1 MTAELWLDAFSPWAS
16 KVARLARASAL
27 AAGASMFVAACASG
41 GKHPGSD
48 QDVHPV
54 AIEIDNNLTVPT
66 ELMIYIDQSGI
77 RQALGS
83 VPGGKDMT
91 FKFTP
96 ASFGQ
101 PYRLLGV
108 AQLQPY
114 PLRSQQFTFNGPEMG
129 TVLWNLQANILSFYD
144 VLDATNVAPAPADT
158 TKRPPADT
166 TKAPKPQSR

>member
-1 MTAELWLDAFSPWAS
+1 MTAELWFNALSRRVRRA
-16 KVARLARASAL
+16 ARLAGASAL
-27 AAGASMFVAACASG
+27 AASVCMLVSACASG
-41 GKHPGSD
+41 GKHPGGE

-54 AIEIDNNLTVPT
+54 VIEIDNNLTVPT
-66 ELMIYIDQSGI
+66 ELMIYVDQSGI

-83 VPGGKDMT
+83 VPGGKDQT

-96 ASFGQ
+96 TSFGQ

-114 PLRSQQFTFNGPEMG
+114 PLRSQQFTFNGPETG

-144 VLDATNVAPAPADT
+144 VLDATNVAPAPAAA
-158 TKRPPADT
+158 PADT
-166 TKAPKPQSR
+166 TKPAPPSKP

>member
-1 MTAELWLDAFSPWAS
+1 MLLS
-16 KVARLARASAL
+16 
-27 AAGASMFVAACASG
+27 ACASG

-66 ELMIYIDQSGI
+66 EVMIYMDQSGI

-83 VPGGKDMT
+83 VPGGKDKT

-101 PYRLLGV
+101 PYRLVAV
-108 AQLQPY
+108 AQLAPPY
-114 PLRSQQFTFNGPEMG
+114 RSHEFTFSGPETG
-129 TVLWNLQANILSFYD
+129 TVLWNLQADIVSFYD
-144 VLDATNVAPAPADT
+144 VLDATNVAPAAAPAAPADT
-158 TKRPPADT
+158 TKPAPATPPS
-166 TKAPKPQSR
+166 KP

>member
-1 MTAELWLDAFSPWAS
+1 MTAELWRDAFSSRAS
-16 KVARLARASAL
+16 RAARLTRASAL
-27 AAGASMFVAACASG
+27 AAGVCMVVGACASG
-41 GKHPGSD
+41 GKHPGSE

-66 ELMIYIDQSGI
+66 ELMIYVDQSGI

-83 VPGGKDMT
+83 VPGGKDKT

-101 PYRLLGV
+101 QYRLLGV

-114 PLRSQQFTFNGPEMG
+114 PFRSQQFTFNGPETG

-144 VLDATNVAPAPADT
+144 VLDATNVAPAAAPAAPADT
-158 TKRPPADT
+158 TKPATPPS
-166 TKAPKPQSR
+166 KP

>member
-1 MTAELWLDAFSPWAS
+1 MTAELWLDAFPPWAPR
-16 KVARLARASAL
+16 VTRLTGASAL
-27 AAGASMFVAACASG
+27 AAGVCMFMGACASG
-41 GKHPGSD
+41 GKHQGSE

-54 AIEIDNNLTVPT
+54 AIEVDNNLTVPT
-66 ELMIYIDQSGI
+66 ELMIYVDQSGI

-83 VPGGKDMT
+83 VPGGKDKT

-96 ASFGQ
+96 SSFGQ

-114 PLRSQQFTFNGPEMG
+114 PFRSQQFTFSGPETG

-144 VLDATNVAPAPADT
+144 VLDATNVAPAAPAAPADT
-158 TKRPPADT
+158 TKPAPATPPS
-166 TKAPKPQSR
+166 KP

>member
-1 MTAELWLDAFSPWAS
+1 MTAEWWLDAFFTHAS
-16 KVARLARASAL
+16 RAARLTRANAL
-27 AAGASMFVAACASG
+27 VAGVCMLASACASG
-41 GKHPGSD
+41 GKHAGSD

-66 ELMIYIDQSGI
+66 ELMVYVDQSGI

-83 VPGGKDMT
+83 VPGGQDKT

-108 AQLQPY
+108 AQLQTY
-114 PLRSQQFTFNGPEMG
+114 PFRSQQFTFNGPETG

-144 VLDATNVAPAPADT
+144 VLDATNVAPAAAPAAPADT
-158 TKRPPADT
+158 TKPAPAT
-166 TKAPKPQSR
+166 P

>member
-1 MTAELWLDAFSPWAS
+1 MTAEVWLDALPPWTS
-16 KVARLARASAL
+16 RVARLTGASAL
-27 AAGASMFVAACASG
+27 AAGVCMFVGACASG
-41 GKHPGSD
+41 GKHPGSE

-54 AIEIDNNLTVPT
+54 AIEVDNNLTVPT
-66 ELMIYIDQSGI
+66 ELMIYVDQSGI

-83 VPGGKDMT
+83 VPGGKDKT

-96 ASFGQ
+96 SSFGQ

-114 PLRSQQFTFNGPEMG
+114 PFRSQQFTFSGPETG

-144 VLDATNVAPAPADT
+144 VLDATNVAP
-158 TKRPPADT
+158 DT
-166 TKAPKPQSR
+166 TKAAPAPATPPPSKP

>member
-16 KVARLARASAL
+16 RAVRLTKTSALVASAC
-27 AAGASMFVAACASG
+27 MFVAACASG

-77 RQALGS
+77 RQALGT
-83 VPGGKDMT
+83 VPGGKDKT

-101 PYRLLGV
+101 QYRLLGV

-129 TVLWNLQANILSFYD
+129 TVLWNVQANILSFYD

-158 TKRPPADT
+158 TKQAPP
-166 TKAPKPQSR
+166 PPSKP

>member
-1 MTAELWLDAFSPWAS
+1 MTAELWSDAIPPWAS
-16 KVARLARASAL
+16 RIARLGGTSAL
-27 AAGASMFVAACASG
+27 AAGVCMFVGACASS

-66 ELMIYIDQSGI
+66 ELMIYVDQSGI

-83 VPGGKDMT
+83 VPGGKDKT

-114 PLRSQQFTFNGPEMG
+114 PFRSQQFTINGPETG

-144 VLDATNVAPAPADT
+144 VLDATNVAPADTTKTKAPADT
-158 TKRPPADT
+158 TKPAP
-166 TKAPKPQSR
+166 AKP

>member
-1 MTAELWLDAFSPWAS
+1 MTAELWLNVVSPRVS
-16 KVARLARASAL
+16 RSARLTRASAL
-27 AAGASMFVAACASG
+27 AAGVCMLVSACASG
-41 GKHPGSD
+41 GKHPGGE

-66 ELMIYIDQSGI
+66 EIMVYVDQSGI

-101 PYRLLGV
+101 TYRLLGV
-108 AQLQPY
+108 AQLQAY
-114 PLRSQQFTFNGPEMG
+114 PFRSQQFTFNGPETG

-144 VLDATNVAPAPADT
+144 VLDATNVAPAPAA
-158 TKRPPADT
+158 PADT
-166 TKAPKPQSR
+166 TKPAPPSKP